1 MTNFIASDS
10 FVRIDLASNDRLYV
24 PQDVLLATVDHSV
37 YAQTNATST
46 RIIVEGS
53 VISLSTIA
61 VYLNKS
67 AGNVGSNLLTIGQTG
82 NVRSLEDSA
91 IYLQGTS
98 NILQNWGEVSG
109 RFSGAYLSGGD
120 YNQIENHGNFAGL
133 LSRGIYL
140 DSSESVSIFN
150 SGLITGSGGIE
161 GWQSSCSITNSGTI
175 QSTTSLQAIQM
186 GAAVAGVSIW
196 NSGTISSSIT
206 AIRASAHNDKVINSG
221 EIIGDVQLNTGN
233 DIYRASASGVVFG
246 DVFGDA
252 GADKMWGAAADDV
265 FFGGDGMDNLRGR
278 AGDDTLSG
286 DNGNDT
292 IRGGNGEDEIK
303 GGKGADTLYG
313 GDQDDVLNGQAGND
327 WLNGGRGDDIL
338 TGAIGADTFAFN
350 RDIITDFKNGV
361 DKIDLSAF
369 GLKPADYATIVAP
382 ALTNAGGGATFL
394 DLGVLGGQGSVL
406 IEGLGFAQADA
417 GDFIL

>member
-292 IRGGNGEDEIK
+292 IRGNSGN
-303 GGKGADTLYG
+303 DTLVA
-313 GDQDDVLNGQAGND
+313 DAGND
-327 WLNGGRGDDIL
+327 IMSGGPGCDDFVF
-338 TGAIGADTFAFN
+338 TAG
-350 RDIITDFKNGV
+350 
-361 DKIDLSAF
+361 
-369 GLKPADYATIVAP
+369 
-382 ALTNAGGGATFL
+382 TNW
-394 DLGVLGGQGSVL
+394 V
-406 IEGLGFAQADA
+406 
-417 GDFIL
+417 